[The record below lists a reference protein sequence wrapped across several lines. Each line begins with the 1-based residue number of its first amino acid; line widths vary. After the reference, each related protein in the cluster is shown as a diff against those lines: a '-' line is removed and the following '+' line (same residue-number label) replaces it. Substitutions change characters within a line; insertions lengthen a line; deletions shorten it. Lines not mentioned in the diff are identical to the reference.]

1 MQSDQDGKYAH
12 LSVLG
17 SGWPLAKTAA
27 PPALVRCVLTLCA
40 LLCGSL
46 CPLAPGDTEQVG
58 SAWMGTLW
66 PHSCRS
72 VPLSAL
78 LGHSEPEACSSD
90 VSSCCCLHLYLLFL
104 WACCQIL
111 LQQVV
116 PKPCPSAGHI
126 LQPVPGALWSQGSS
140 QQRGHGCK
148 GKEQH
153 ISGYSGGGERA
164 FPCSPWETDGSS
176 SSTSIPGR
184 AAGSALRSLIKGKA
198 SSTSS
203 CFYEKCW
210 LLRAWEYSG
219 TGLGK

>member
-1 MQSDQDGKYAH
+1 
-12 LSVLG
+12 
-17 SGWPLAKTAA
+17 
-27 PPALVRCVLTLCA
+27 
-40 LLCGSL
+40 
-46 CPLAPGDTEQVG
+46 
-58 SAWMGTLW
+58 MGTLW
-66 PHSCRS
+66 PHSCCS

-90 VSSCCCLHLYLLFL
+90 VFSCCCLHLYLLFL

-116 PKPCPSAGHI
+116 PKPRPSAGHV
-126 LQPVPGALWSQGSS
+126 LQPVPGALQSQGSS
-140 QQRGHGCK
+140 QLCDCGYK
-148 GKEQH
+148 GKVQH
-153 ISGYSGGGERA
+153 ISGCSGGGERT
-164 FPCSPWETDGSS
+164 FPCSLWETDGSS

-198 SSTSS
+198 RSASS
-203 CFYEKCW
+203 CFYEKRW